1 MSRADLVSV
10 WSRGWA
16 RARGIRAVENI
27 PGGFRFDVGR
37 PGHRVRYVLHTWE
50 PAYLREIGRHIVTP
64 GTWLKIDGSA
74 DDLRAALGSQWRMFE
89 THYLMSAPLSAGPA
103 AVPRSYRVEVEAD
116 QSRVV
121 TATVVDRTGAVAA
134 SGRLAPAGGFGVLDQ
149 VETDPEHRRLG
160 LGTAVVQALSDHAA
174 RRGVRFGILAATDD
188 GHALYRAL
196 GWTAHTEL
204 ASAFIPES

>member
-64 GTWLKIDGSA
+64 GTWLKID
-74 DDLRAALGSQWRMFE
+74 
-89 THYLMSAPLSAGPA
+89 
-103 AVPRSYRVEVEAD
+103 
-116 QSRVV
+116 
-121 TATVVDRTGAVAA
+121 
-134 SGRLAPAGGFGVLDQ
+134 
-149 VETDPEHRRLG
+149 
-160 LGTAVVQALSDHAA
+160 AA
-174 RRGVRFGILAATDD
+174 RTTCARRWGRSGACSRRTI
-188 GHALYRAL
+188 
-196 GWTAHTEL
+196 
-204 ASAFIPES
+204 